1 MSKGRVLIF
10 ALPLLS
16 LVTPMRAWNRIISR
30 APTGVSTCT
39 NYLHTLGG
47 KYSVFQV
54 SGMIEWRQ
62 KSKAQK
68 IPRASNNTQKNPM
81 PKIPSLK
88 NFQKGLNDIY
98 ENILKP
104 TAKQVWLYFI
114 RRTTRP
120 GYTGTTTNLQLL
132 LNTQNNPYLNQVT
145 QKNTCQIFL
154 PQKISES
161 IISNPKNPSIITDT

>member
-1 MSKGRVLIF
+1 
-10 ALPLLS
+10 
-16 LVTPMRAWNRIISR
+16 
-30 APTGVSTCT
+30 
-39 NYLHTLGG
+39 
-47 KYSVFQV
+47 
-54 SGMIEWRQ
+54 MIEWGQ
-62 KSKAQK
+62 KSKPQK